1 VEGDLRGAEM
11 GAVACMVAPGRERA
25 GEVGSWRFG
34 WMRASGRRRHGRRE
48 RWEGIGTRML
58 KGELYEEFGSVSYP
72 YLVVLCSNIK
82 YY

>member
-1 VEGDLRGAEM
+1 
-11 GAVACMVAPGRERA
+11 
-25 GEVGSWRFG
+25 
-34 WMRASGRRRHGRRE
+34 MRASGRWRHRRRE
-48 RWEGIGTRML
+48 RWEGIGRGTL